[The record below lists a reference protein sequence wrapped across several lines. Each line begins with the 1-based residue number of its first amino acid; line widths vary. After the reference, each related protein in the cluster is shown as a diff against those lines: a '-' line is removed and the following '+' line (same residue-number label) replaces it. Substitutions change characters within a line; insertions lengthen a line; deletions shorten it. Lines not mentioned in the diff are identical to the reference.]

1 MSANDSHPSIPP
13 ELKHVVQACTWH
25 LGIVRDL
32 KDPEGR
38 GRVKIE
44 SPEINHT
51 GQNNW
56 VNWCEPLA
64 IPVSSIHYGGDV
76 GIWWP
81 YVPGQAAYVGFKSGD
96 YLQPL
101 CLPGSSWAE
110 KPESI
115 GKELVPVEVKK
126 MNKTS
131 VRMGTRLRVI
141 KSEAGHSLLLD
152 DNGQQEALALV
163 DWTGAGLFLAAP
175 GKQEDEQEK
184 KGEASKPRKGERRKA
199 KTVAAQT
206 SPTPGEITQ
215 KGIAILGLMDLNGQG
230 ILTIA
235 KDGDGKV
242 ILVASKDVGS
252 GGPCVVLDAK
262 DNNAY
267 IGAGD
272 AQMHFIGD
280 EGKIFVTKQMIVK
293 AEPIELEEFV
303 KATKDAL
310 KEYFSKYESSA
321 GEGDA

>member
-44 SPEINHT
+44 SPEVNHT

-56 VNWCEPLA
+56 MNWCDPIA
-64 IPVSSIHYGGDV
+64 IPVSSVHYGGDV

-81 YVPGQAAYVGFKSGD
+81 YVPGQPAYVGFKSGD

-101 CLPGSSWAE
+101 CMPGGSWAE
-110 KPESI
+110 EPESI
-115 GKELVPVEVKK
+115 GKELIPLEAKK

-131 VRMGTRLRVI
+131 VRMGTRIRTI
-141 KSEAGHSLLLD
+141 KSEAGHTLLWD

-175 GKQEDEQEK
+175 GKQEDEQEQ

-199 KTVAAQT
+199 RSVAAQT
-206 SPTPGEITQ
+206 SMSAGELT
-215 KGIAILGLMDLNGQG
+215 KNGAALLALFDLDGQG
-230 ILTIA
+230 FITLA
-235 KDGDGKV
+235 KDGKGAVMLFAAKE
-242 ILVASKDVGS
+242 IGGA
-252 GGPCVVLDAK
+252 GPCVILDAE
-262 DNNAY
+262 NNKAY
-267 IGAGD
+267 VGAGD
-272 AQMHFIGD
+272 AQIHLLGD
-280 EGKIFVTKQMIVK
+280 DGKIMVTKQMIQEV
-293 AEPIELEEFV
+293 EPIDLEGYIA
-303 KATKDAL
+303 ATKDAI
-310 KEYFSKYESSA
+310 KEYFSKYESQG
-321 GEGDA
+321 GEGAI